1 MIDSI
6 RSQFRVVIEKRW
18 AVGVILLMFTL
29 VLINF
34 FSNVFKYQGTDV
46 QAMINPMRLLF
57 LSSESMDPG
66 TLSFYFLQ
74 LFPLLVILPVG
85 FSYADDKNSR
95 EEIYL
100 VSRVGKKKYFWGKT
114 IAVFIV
120 NFCVF
125 ALPLMLEIILN
136 CVAFPLDANGNFA
149 NSATYDLSYIMSTEN
164 YMFFDFFKISPILYA
179 FISCMMFGIVAGI
192 LGIFTLAVS
201 MFFFRFKIGLL
212 FPVYILLYGIGM
224 IDSLF
229 PQIEVRTS
237 HFAYLSAF
245 DISYKSEF
253 SYICLFGTIAI
264 ISMLLIYVKQRR
276 DVL

>member
-1 MIDSI
+1 MIDSV
-6 RSQFRVVIEKRW
+6 RAQFRIIIEKRW
-18 AVGVILLMFTL
+18 AVGVMILMFVL

-34 FSNVFKYQGTDV
+34 FSNVFKYQGTDI

-57 LSSESMDPG
+57 LSSESMEPG

-100 VSRVGKKKYFWGKT
+100 VSRIGKKKYFFGKT
-114 IAVFIV
+114 IAAFII

-125 ALPLMLEIILN
+125 SIPLLLELCLN
-136 CVAFPLDANGNFA
+136 CAAFPLDANGNFA
-149 NSATYDLSYIMSTEN
+149 NSATYDLSYVMATEN

-179 FISCMMFGIVAGI
+179 IITYVMFGIVAGI
-192 LGIFTLAVS
+192 LGIFTLAFS
-201 MFFFRFKIGLL
+201 MLFCRFKIGLL

-224 IDSLF
+224 VDSLF
-229 PQIEVRTS
+229 PQVEVKTS

-245 DISYKSEF
+245 DISYKSEI
-253 SYICLFGTIAI
+253 SYICLFGIIAI
-264 ISMLLIYVKQRR
+264 VSILIICVKKRR
-276 DVL
+276 VRF